1 MEKGFNELIETL
13 RKLEGINIINSS
25 LEDTWI
31 HFNSTLEKSV
41 NLIINQINE
50 IKEQYQCNL
59 LVLIDKDKPNEFS
72 YQLLIEDENK
82 LAAIICLT
90 KKIINI
96 VNTNGDVMQS
106 NYKELGISDLS
117 FSTIK
122 QMALELKQ
130 RSNLTFAIIW
140 IDSNENNR
148 DKIAIEGSGNPT
160 QLVGL
165 LSRGT
170 HMAIE
175 WADKNSKLNRSDAE

>member
-13 RKLEGINIINSS
+13 KKLEGINVLNSS
-25 LEDTWI
+25 LEDAWI
-31 HFNSTLEKSV
+31 HFNATSEKSV
-41 NLIINQINE
+41 DMILTQINE

-59 LVLIDKDKPNEFS
+59 LVLIDKDNPNNSS
-72 YQLLIEDENK
+72 YQLFIEDENK
-82 LAAIICLT
+82 LATIICLT

-96 VNTNGDVMQS
+96 ANANGDRLQS
-106 NYKELGISDLS
+106 NYKELGVPDLS
-117 FSTIK
+117 FCTIK

-140 IDSNENNR
+140 IDNHENNR

-160 QLVGL
+160 QLIGL

-175 WADKNSKLNRSDAE
+175 WADKNSKSI